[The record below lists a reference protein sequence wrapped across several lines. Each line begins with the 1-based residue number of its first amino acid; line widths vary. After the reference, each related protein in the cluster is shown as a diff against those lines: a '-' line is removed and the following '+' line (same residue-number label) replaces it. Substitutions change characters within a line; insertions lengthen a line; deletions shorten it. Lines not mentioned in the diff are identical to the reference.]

1 MGRVTDHRMPAD
13 QARQV
18 LEELTVGRVGVVL
31 GGGWCV
37 DALLGEQTREHSDLD
52 LWVPADQLH
61 ELLGVVA
68 ALGVDRVLPW
78 PGDRPWNWVLHDG
91 GSRRI
96 DLHLYE
102 PRTDGSWHYGSAL
115 GGESFPDESLSGRG
129 VVDGLV
135 VRCESP
141 AWAVRFHTGY
151 PPRPVD
157 RHDVRLLCERFA
169 LERPDGFV
177 T

>member
-1 MGRVTDHRMPAD
+1 MGRVTDHRMPAA

-18 LEELTVGRVGVVL
+18 LDALTTGGVEVVL

-52 LWVPADQLH
+52 LWAPADQLH
-61 ELLGVVA
+61 ELLTVA
-68 ALGVDRVLPW
+68 VALGVDRVFPW

-91 GSRRI
+91 ATRRI

-102 PRTDGSWHYGSAL
+102 PREDGSWHYGSAL
-115 GGESFPDESLSGRG
+115 AGERLPAEALAGEG
-129 VVDGLV
+129 TVDGLQ

-141 AWAVRFHTGY
+141 EWALRFRTGY
-151 PPRPVD
+151 PPREVD
-157 RHDVRLLCERFA
+157 RHDVRLLSERFD
-169 LERPDGFV
+169 LPLPPDW
-177 T
+177 